1 MMVIKRRSRIFLTVA
16 LALALAACSGRDP
29 STLFAPDAGQLV
41 VSSTLITGKP
51 MPPIFIT
58 ETVAADQ
65 PLEDLSSVVV
75 KDAEVSVQYGATVVT
90 YAEDAAGVYWPPT
103 PPPLV
108 LHGTTYRLEVVA
120 PDGRVLRAATTTP
133 DLFVVDRWVLLDDTG
148 TQVTDTLRPFTDFP
162 DPDSAFTDPANQLV
176 YTEGLLEAQFRRGPE
191 WGYQV
196 GLFALADSLVRSND
210 SDLIEDEDLDRE
222 LSSDAIEALDGKI
235 RLPWFAI
242 QWEGPF
248 VTRIYRVD
256 LNWFDYIRSVGFGG
270 FGFGGNAGDNF
281 ESPIFHVEGG
291 IGLFGSAAQDSI
303 GFNILP
309 R

>member
-1 MMVIKRRSRIFLTVA
+1 MKRLRRRIVVTVV

-29 STLFAPDAGQLV
+29 STLFAPDAGTLV
-41 VSSTLITGKP
+41 VSATLITGQL

-58 ETVAADQ
+58 ETVAPDE
-65 PLEDLSSVVV
+65 PLDDLSSVVV
-75 KDAEVSVQYGATVVT
+75 REAVVNVSFGSITLT
-90 YAEDAAGVYWPPT
+90 YAEDASGIYWPP
-103 PPPLV
+103 PGAPLV
-108 LHGTTYRLEVVA
+108 LYGTTYRLLVVA
-120 PDGRVLRAATTTP
+120 PNGRTLRAATTTP
-133 DLFVVDRWVLLDDTG
+133 DSFVVDQWVLLDDTG
-148 TQVTDTLRPFTDFP
+148 TRVLRTLKPFNEFS
-162 DPDSAFTDPANQLV
+162 DPDSAYTHPDNQLV

-196 GLFALADSLVRSND
+196 GLFALADTLVRSND

-222 LSSDAIEALDGKI
+222 LSSNAIEALDGKI

-248 VTRIYRVD
+248 MTRIFRVD
-256 LNWFDYIRSVGFGG
+256 LNWFDYIRSLGLDG

-291 IGLFGSAAQDSI
+291 IGLFGSAASDSI

>member
-1 MMVIKRRSRIFLTVA
+1 VATALTLV
-16 LALALAACSGRDP
+16 LAACAGRDP
-29 STLFAPDAGQLV
+29 NSLFAPDAGTLV
-41 VSSTLITGKP
+41 VSATLITGRLL
-51 MPPIFIT
+51 PPIFIT
-58 ETVAADQ
+58 ETIAPNE
-65 PLEDLSSVVV
+65 PLEDLSSIVVNGAV
-75 KDAEVSVQYGATVVT
+75 VNVRYGTIILT
-90 YAEDAAGVYWPPT
+90 YTEDLTGIYWPP
-103 PPPLV
+103 PGAPLV

-120 PDGRVLRAATTTP
+120 PDGRILRASTTTP
-133 DLFVVDRWVLLDDTG
+133 DSFVVDRWVLLDDTG
-148 TQVTDTLRPFTDFP
+148 TQVTRTLRPFTDFP
-162 DPDSAFTDPANQLV
+162 EPDSAYTDPDNQLV

-222 LSSDAIEALDGKI
+222 LSSGAIEANDGKI
-235 RLPWFAI
+235 RLPWLAI
-242 QWEGPF
+242 QWEGPYM
-248 VTRIYRVD
+248 TRIFRVD
-256 LNWFDYIRSVGFGG
+256 LNWFDYVRSIGLGG

-309 R
+309 RP